1 MYTAKNVVALWPK
14 IDRPYRFDQGEQR
27 SVSCGATEDGA
38 AYELNFR
45 IAKEDAKELWDYVN
59 GVWRDYLIANG
70 KLKNNQKTPAMP
82 NKPFTEDKEDQDM
95 LVFKTKLK
103 AAYSGQPTK
112 KPIVYAAS
120 NLPITEED
128 FQLTTGSTVN
138 VAFQGI
144 GYQTSMAA
152 GVSLRLRA
160 VQLLELGAVAAGAS
174 PFEVDQ
180 AAVEKSMANMAV
192 YEQPET
198 TTISVESKP
207 APAGNVD
214 FDDDIPF

>member
-45 IAKEDAKELWDYVN
+45 IAKADAKELWAYID
-59 GVWRDYLIANG
+59 GIWKDYLKANG
-70 KLKNNQKTPAMP
+70 K
-82 NKPFTEDKEDQDM
+82 KPMKMMNPPFAEDKEDPSM

-112 KPIVYAAS
+112 KPVVYAAS
-120 NLPITEED
+120 NLPITDED

-192 YEQPET
+192 YEQKPET
-198 TTISVESKP
+198 TTISVESKA
-207 APAGNVD
+207 APAGDVD
-214 FDDDIPF
+214 FEDDIPF